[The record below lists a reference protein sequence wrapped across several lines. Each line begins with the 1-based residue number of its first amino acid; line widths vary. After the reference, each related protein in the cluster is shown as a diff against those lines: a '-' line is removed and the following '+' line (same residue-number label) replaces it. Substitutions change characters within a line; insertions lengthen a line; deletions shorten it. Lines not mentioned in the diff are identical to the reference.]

1 MFAALSDLLS
11 FPPLSPVSESLAD
24 HPLDAIDAD
33 LVESDAI
40 ELAAIDSD
48 LVESPTPDDVVD
60 SPVDAALADAATTDA
75 VTADAATADAA
86 TATAD
91 LETVEPEALELT
103 GAAAPEASPVLEF
116 PVTGVGEGG
125 EVINLEAAEKPQ
137 VARWYAVQVASSCEK
152 KVKATLEQRA
162 VTLGVSNRI
171 LEIEIPQTPG
181 VKLKKDGSRQS
192 IEEKVFP
199 GYVLV
204 RMVLDEDTMMAV
216 RSTPN
221 VINFVGQEERRATG
235 KTRGHI
241 KPRPLSRQEVDRIFK
256 RAAEKKPVVKVDL
269 AEGDQILVTAGPF
282 KDFQGEVIEVSGE
295 RSKLKALLSIFG
307 RETPVELEFS
317 QISKQS

>member
-1 MFAALSDLLS
+1 MMM
-11 FPPLSPVSESLAD
+11 VSESSLPELNEEDLPEPTEGAL
-24 HPLDAIDAD
+24 PELDDAALPELDEAD
-33 LVESDAI
+33 LPELTEAALPELDDAALP
-40 ELAAIDSD
+40 ELAANS
-48 LVESPTPDDVVD
+48 LP
-60 SPVDAALADAATTDA
+60 
-75 VTADAATADAA
+75 
-86 TATAD
+86 
-91 LETVEPEALELT
+91 LELPAPVGEGAGGE
-103 GAAAPEASPVLEF
+103 GAAA
-116 PVTGVGEGG
+116 EGAAAEG
-125 EVINLEAAEKPQ
+125 AEKPQ

-162 VTLGVSNRI
+162 VTLGVDNRI

-181 VKLKKDGSRQS
+181 VKLKKDGTRQS

-204 RMVLDEDTMMAV
+204 RMILDEDTTMAV

-241 KPRPLSRQEVDRIFK
+241 KPRPLSRSEVERIFR
-256 RAAEKKPVVKVDL
+256 RASEKKAVVKVDL
-269 AEGDQILVTAGPF
+269 SEGDQILVTGGPF

-317 QISKQS
+317 QVSKQN

>member
-1 MFAALSDLLS
+1 MMM
-11 FPPLSPVSESLAD
+11 VSESSLPELNEEDLPEPTEGAL
-24 HPLDAIDAD
+24 PELDEAD
-33 LVESDAI
+33 LPELTEADLPELTEAALPELDDAALP
-40 ELAAIDSD
+40 ELAANS
-48 LVESPTPDDVVD
+48 LP
-60 SPVDAALADAATTDA
+60 
-75 VTADAATADAA
+75 
-86 TATAD
+86 
-91 LETVEPEALELT
+91 LELPAPVGEGAGGE
-103 GAAAPEASPVLEF
+103 GAAAEGA
-116 PVTGVGEGG
+116 GGEG
-125 EVINLEAAEKPQ
+125 AEKPQ

-162 VTLGVSNRI
+162 VTLGVDNRI

-181 VKLKKDGSRQS
+181 VKLKKDGTRQS

-204 RMVLDEDTMMAV
+204 RMILDEDTTMAV

-241 KPRPLSRQEVDRIFK
+241 KPRPLSRSEVERIFR
-256 RAAEKKPVVKVDL
+256 RASEKKAVVKVDL
-269 AEGDQILVTAGPF
+269 SEGDQILVTGGPF

-317 QISKQS
+317 QVSKQN

>member
-1 MFAALSDLLS
+1 VIPTPAQS
-11 FPPLSPVSESLAD
+11 VTESLAD
-24 HPLDAIDAD
+24 FSPQSGDLADSADSALSAVSLDA
-33 LVESDAI
+33 
-40 ELAAIDSD
+40 
-48 LVESPTPDDVVD
+48 
-60 SPVDAALADAATTDA
+60 
-75 VTADAATADAA
+75 
-86 TATAD
+86 
-91 LETVEPEALELT
+91 
-103 GAAAPEASPVLEF
+103 AAASDQAGSDQAVPASEL
-116 PVTGVGEGG
+116 
-125 EVINLEAAEKPQ
+125 IAAEPGAEGEPGGSQ

-162 VTLGVSNRI
+162 VTLGVDNRI

-181 VKLKKDGSRQS
+181 VKLKKDGTRQS

-204 RMVLDEDTMMAV
+204 RMILDEDTMMAV

-235 KTRGHI
+235 KARGHI

-269 AEGDQILVTAGPF
+269 AEGDQILVTSGPF

-317 QISKQS
+317 QISKQG

>member
-1 MFAALSDLLS
+1 
-11 FPPLSPVSESLAD
+11 VSEHDPDSPLDQELTDDDLAGGQETSAGAVSLA
-24 HPLDAIDAD
+24 PPAA
-33 LVESDAI
+33 SDAA
-40 ELAAIDSD
+40 EA
-48 LVESPTPDDVVD
+48 VEAEGEAPAE
-60 SPVDAALADAATTDA
+60 VDATSSSAGPAGDSTVIVNDGGDA
-75 VTADAATADAA
+75 
-86 TATAD
+86 
-91 LETVEPEALELT
+91 
-103 GAAAPEASPVLEF
+103 
-116 PVTGVGEGG
+116 GG
-125 EVINLEAAEKPQ
+125 ETQ
-137 VARWYAVQVASSCEK
+137 VARWFAVQVASSCEK

-162 VTLGVSNRI
+162 VTLGVDNRI

-204 RMVLDEDTMMAV
+204 RMILDEDTMMAV

-235 KTRGHI
+235 KARGHI
-241 KPRPLSRQEVDRIFK
+241 RPRPLSAQEVNRIFR

>member
-75 VTADAATADAA
+75 VTADA
-86 TATAD
+86 ATAD